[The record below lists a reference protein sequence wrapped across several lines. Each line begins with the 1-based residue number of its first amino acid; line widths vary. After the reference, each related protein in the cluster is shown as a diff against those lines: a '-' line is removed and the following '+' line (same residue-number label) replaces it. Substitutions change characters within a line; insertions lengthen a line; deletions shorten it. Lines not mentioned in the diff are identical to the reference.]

1 MMVSEEVG
9 NMRDLDDNLER
20 WRAGGLISREQVDA
34 ITEFEAAARP
44 DRSSLIAE
52 VLGYLGGALAIVALW
67 VFMAEYWNDL
77 ESWAQLALI
86 GVLTLAFLAAGA
98 WARTSSSEA
107 VRRLAS
113 FLWFLSVAG
122 VAGWFAVLSTGSLDA
137 SSKAVALWI
146 TVPAFVVALVLWLPF
161 RKLLQVVALV
171 GAAHAVVLSALAQ
184 VEPVPFDWFG
194 MIIWGIGT
202 ACVLLAWGDVLEPTG
217 TSYGLGI
224 VAILLGPSMAGTGL
238 DQAWPLWLGLLT
250 AAALLVA
257 SISLREMVLL
267 VGGAGAVFVFLPQL
281 IFTYFRDTLGVPVA
295 LFLSGVLL
303 IAVALLVARLKR
315 EVTGP

>member
-1 MMVSEEVG
+1 
-9 NMRDLDDNLER
+9 MRDLDENLER
-20 WRAGGLISREQVDA
+20 WRVADLISPEQVEA
-34 ITEFEAAARP
+34 ITEFETAARP
-44 DRSSLIAE
+44 QRSSLIAE

-67 VFMAEYWNDL
+67 VFIAEYWNNL
-77 ESWAQLALI
+77 QSWAQLALI

-98 WARTSSSEA
+98 WARTSRSEA

-113 FLWFLSVAG
+113 FLWFLAVAG
-122 VAGWFAVLSTGSLDA
+122 IAGWFGVLSTGTLDV
-137 SSKAVALWI
+137 SNEAVALWI
-146 TVPAFVVALVLWLPF
+146 TIPTFAVALVLWLAL
-161 RKLLQVVALV
+161 RKVLQVAALV
-171 GAAHAVVLSALAQ
+171 GATHAVVLSALAQ
-184 VEPVPFDWFG
+184 VKPTPFDWFG
-194 MIIWGIGT
+194 LVIWSIGI
-202 ACVLLAWGDVLEPTG
+202 ACVLLAWGTVLKPGG

-224 VAILLGPSMAGTGL
+224 AAILLGPTMASAGL

-257 SISLREMVLL
+257 SISLREIVLL
-267 VGGAGAVFVFLPQL
+267 VGGAGAVFIFLPQL

-303 IAVALLVARLKR
+303 IAAALLIARLKR

>member
-1 MMVSEEVG
+1 
-9 NMRDLDDNLER
+9 MRDLDDSLER
-20 WRAGGLISREQVDA
+20 WQEAGLISTEQIEA
-34 ITEFEAAARP
+34 ITTFEAAARP
-44 DRSSLIAE
+44 HRSSLIAE

-67 VFMAEYWNDL
+67 VFIAEYWSDL

-86 GVLTLAFLAAGA
+86 GVLTFAFLAAGA
-98 WARTSSSEA
+98 WARTSPSEA
-107 VRRLAS
+107 VGRLAS
-113 FLWFLSVAG
+113 FLWFLAVAG
-122 VAGWFAVLSTGSLDA
+122 VAGWFGVLSTGTLDV
-137 SSKAVALWI
+137 SEETVALWVTI
-146 TVPAFVVALVLWLPF
+146 PTFVVALVLWLPF

-171 GAAHAVVLSALAQ
+171 GATHALVLSALAQ
-184 VEPVPFDWFG
+184 VKPTPFDWFG
-194 MIIWGIGT
+194 LVIWSIGT
-202 ACVLLAWGDVLEPTG
+202 ACVLLAWGGVLVPKG

-257 SISLREMVLL
+257 SISLREIVLL

-303 IAVALLVARLKR
+303 IAAALLVARLKR

>member
-1 MMVSEEVG
+1 
-9 NMRDLDDNLER
+9 MRDLDDSLER
-20 WRAGGLISREQVDA
+20 WQEAGLISVEQTEA
-34 ITEFEAAARP
+34 ITRFETAARP
-44 DRSSLIAE
+44 HRSSLIAE

-67 VFMAEYWNDL
+67 VFIAEYWNDL

-86 GVLTLAFLAAGA
+86 GILTLAFLAAGA
-98 WARTSSSEA
+98 WARTSPSEA
-107 VRRLAS
+107 VGRLAS
-113 FLWFLSVAG
+113 FLWFLAVAG
-122 VAGWFAVLSTGSLDA
+122 VAGWFGVLSTGTLDV
-137 SSKAVALWI
+137 SEEAVALWVTI
-146 TVPAFVVALVLWLPF
+146 PTFVVALVLWLPF

-171 GAAHAVVLSALAQ
+171 GATHAVVLSALAQ
-184 VEPVPFDWFG
+184 VKPTPFDWFG
-194 MIIWGIGT
+194 LVIWSIGT
-202 ACVLLAWGDVLEPTG
+202 ACVLLAWGDVLVPKG

-224 VAILLGPSMAGTGL
+224 VAILLGPSMAGAGL

-257 SISLREMVLL
+257 SISLREIVLL

-281 IFTYFRDTLGVPVA
+281 IFSYFRDTLGVPVA

-303 IAVALLVARLKR
+303 IAAALLVARLKR